1 MTSLSQSGALAAW
14 QFLALA
20 ILVAGA
26 ASIAAYL
33 ARKHLTADAGV
44 SDGADG
50 AFWDVFAGLAVVVP
64 AVVLASFTWPWA
76 GLGLGMLAA
85 GAALAAFAAAP
96 RVLRRKEARRASRK
110 TQLLNEAAAVRHKS
124 VLARWQRYELDPRYA
139 IDYPAM
145 SDPRQ
150 PETAALIRAIKAA
163 ESLGGRTDPAGADA
177 AYAPAV
183 EHLERA
189 LAAAESAA
197 GVSPAGLPGPD
208 HAHS

>member
-1 MTSLSQSGALAAW
+1 MTLSLSGALAAW

-26 ASIAAYL
+26 AFASVYF
-33 ARKHLTADAGV
+33 ARKHLAIKDGL
-44 SDGADG
+44 SEGADG

-64 AVVLASFTWPWA
+64 AIILASSAWPWA
-76 GLGLGMLAA
+76 GLALGMLAA
-85 GAALAAFAAAP
+85 GAGGAALAAAP
-96 RVLRRKEARRASRK
+96 RLLARQDARRAGRE
-110 TQLLNEAAAVRHKS
+110 TQLKNEAAAARHRRA
-124 VLARWQRYELDPRYA
+124 LARWQQYELDPGFS

-163 ESLGGRTDPAGADA
+163 ERLGGTADRASTDA

-183 EHLERA
+183 ERLEDA
-189 LAAAESAA
+189 LAAAERAA
-197 GVSPAGLPGPD
+197 GVSHTGLPGPD

>member
-1 MTSLSQSGALAAW
+1 MTLSLSGALAAW

-26 ASIAAYL
+26 AFASVYF
-33 ARKHLTADAGV
+33 ARKHLAAKDGP
-44 SDGADG
+44 SEGADG

-64 AVVLASFTWPWA
+64 VIVLASSTWPWA
-76 GLGLGMLAA
+76 GLAFGILAA
-85 GAALAAFAAAP
+85 GAALAALAAAP
-96 RVLRRKEARRASRK
+96 RLLARQEARRASRE
-110 TQLLNEAAAVRHKS
+110 TQLKNEAAAARHRNA
-124 VLARWQRYELDPRYA
+124 LARWQRYELDPGYS

-163 ESLGGRTDPAGADA
+163 EHLAGPKDHACTDT

-183 EHLERA
+183 ERLEDA
-189 LAAAESAA
+189 LAAAERAA
-197 GVSPAGLPGPD
+197 GVSPAGRPGQD

>member
-1 MTSLSQSGALAAW
+1 MTLSLSGALAAW

-26 ASIAAYL
+26 AFASVYF
-33 ARKHLTADAGV
+33 ARKHLTAKDGP
-44 SDGADG
+44 SEGADG

-64 AVVLASFTWPWA
+64 AVVVSSSTWPWA
-76 GLGLGMLAA
+76 GLALGILAA
-85 GAALAAFAAAP
+85 VAALAALAAAP
-96 RVLRRKEARRASRK
+96 RLLARQDDRRASRE
-110 TQLLNEAAAVRHKS
+110 TRRMNEAAAARHRS
-124 VLARWQRYELDPRYA
+124 ALARWQRYELDPGFT

-163 ESLGGRTDPAGADA
+163 ERLGGRADRACTDA

-183 EHLERA
+183 ERLEDA
-189 LAAAESAA
+189 LAAAERAA
-197 GVSPAGLPGPD
+197 GVTPAGPPGPD
-208 HAHS
+208 HAHR